1 MPMSDLFGTAGTAFL
16 MRKPSRGPRPILLIL
31 THGWPWTFWHWSKV
45 IDPLAD
51 PAAVG
56 GDPAD
61 AFDVIVP
68 SLPGFG
74 FPSPLNGF
82 LDVNF
87 WKVSDLWH
95 TLMTET
101 LEYEKGS
108 GVRQAQI
115 RAQAGGPRGS

>member
-1 MPMSDLFGTAGTAFL
+1 LSALAPAAVVAGAAQQPL
-16 MRKPSRGPRPILLIL
+16 PIL

-51 PAAVG
+51 PAAFG
-56 GDPAD
+56 GHPAD

-74 FPSPLNGF
+74 FPGPLTGF
-82 LDVNF
+82 SDVNF

-101 LEYEKGS
+101 LG
-108 GVRQAQI
+108 
-115 RAQAGGPRGS
+115 